1 VSAAGGQ
8 TRGEEQQRS
17 AKHEDHSTCRA
28 DHVGRLPSAD
38 MRANRS
44 YRLLH
49 TRSSRRPVRLDPN
62 RIDHLEVV
70 EVATGEVVLFWDLP
84 AQEGAKRA
92 RRLREDL
99 VSLDEEE
106 FLQRW
111 GEA

>member
-1 VSAAGGQ
+1 
-8 TRGEEQQRS
+8 
-17 AKHEDHSTCRA
+17 
-28 DHVGRLPSAD
+28 

-49 TRSSRRPVRLDPN
+49 TRSSRRPGRLDPG

-70 EVATGEVVLFWDLP
+70 EVASGEVVLFWDLP
-84 AQEGAKRA
+84 APEAARRA

-99 VSLDEEE
+99 IALDEEE

>member
-1 VSAAGGQ
+1 
-8 TRGEEQQRS
+8 
-17 AKHEDHSTCRA
+17 
-28 DHVGRLPSAD
+28 

-49 TRSSRRPVRLDPN
+49 TRASRRPARMDPS

-70 EVATGEVVLFWDLP
+70 EVASGEVVLFWDLP
-84 AQEGAKRA
+84 APDAARRA

-99 VSLDEEE
+99 VGLDEGE
-106 FLQRW
+106 FLARW